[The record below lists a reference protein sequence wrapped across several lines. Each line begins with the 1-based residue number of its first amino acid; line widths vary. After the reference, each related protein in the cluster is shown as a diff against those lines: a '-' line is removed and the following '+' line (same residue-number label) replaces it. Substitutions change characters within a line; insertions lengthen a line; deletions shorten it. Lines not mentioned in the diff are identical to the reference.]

1 MIPSSPIAVPKVS
14 RHIPSICS
22 RSLVTMLMPLQSSFR
37 YGHICPPPL
46 PRTNVHAVQ
55 NTTFGGIQGFT
66 EPPATPWYAD
76 DGSFAGIVHQ
86 ERNWTYLLFKDAGHL
101 VALDQPAHAHTFL
114 REFVLGDNQT
124 GLVTTR
130 DGRATVVGGA
140 VSSLAVGVL
149 PGQSGIF
156 IGSGATQSTYT
167 FPSAT
172 IAAWDSYIVTA
183 TATEAVGS
191 ASAPIVRARP
201 TPVLPFR
208 PFGGL

>member
-1 MIPSSPIAVPKVS
+1 M
-14 RHIPSICS
+14 
-22 RSLVTMLMPLQSSFR
+22 
-37 YGHICPPPL
+37 
-46 PRTNVHAVQ
+46 
-55 NTTFGGIQGFT
+55 
-66 EPPATPWYAD
+66 
-76 DGSFAGIVHQ
+76 HQ

-101 VALDQPAHAHTFL
+101 VALDQPAHALTFL

-124 GLVTTR
+124 GLVTTS

-167 FPSAT
+167 FPAAT
-172 IAAWDSYIVTA
+172 IAAWESYIVTA
-183 TATEAVGS
+183 TSAAES

>member
-1 MIPSSPIAVPKVS
+1 M
-14 RHIPSICS
+14 
-22 RSLVTMLMPLQSSFR
+22 
-37 YGHICPPPL
+37 
-46 PRTNVHAVQ
+46 
-55 NTTFGGIQGFT
+55 
-66 EPPATPWYAD
+66 
-76 DGSFAGIVHQ
+76 HQ

-101 VALDQPAHAHTFL
+101 VALDQPAHALTFL

-124 GLVTTR
+124 GLVTTSG
-130 DGRATVVGGA
+130 GRASVVGGA

-167 FPSAT
+167 FPAAT
-172 IAAWDSYIVTA
+172 IAAWESYIVTA
-183 TATEAVGS
+183 TATAAVT
-191 ASAPIVRARP
+191 SAPIVRARP